1 MRWRGHRHCRRR
13 KFSGSGRTVLKQDR
27 LAGPPT
33 GSAERSLLYHVQLSR
48 RTPAGCPST
57 RPNCGHCHSL
67 RRRQNLSRAA
77 FGAGGS
83 QVLVKE
89 AATEAVV
96 KSRPLVDYRVLHL
109 AAHGIMSTKFP
120 ARSALV
126 LRPAGGEDGLLQARE
141 ILDLRVNAALVTL
154 SAWTRALLFHFER
167 CFISALLP
175 ARSVR
180 PCMSTSLLR

>member
-1 MRWRGHRHCRRR
+1 MSSYLVERLLVAPRRDQTAAIATR
-13 KFSGSGRTVLKQDR
+13 CGGGRIW
-27 LAGPPT
+27 
-33 GSAERSLLYHVQLSR
+33 
-48 RTPAGCPST
+48 
-57 RPNCGHCHSL
+57 
-67 RRRQNLSRAA
+67 SRAA

-96 KSRPLVDYRVLHL
+96 ESRPLVDYRVLHL

-180 PCMSTSLLR
+180 P